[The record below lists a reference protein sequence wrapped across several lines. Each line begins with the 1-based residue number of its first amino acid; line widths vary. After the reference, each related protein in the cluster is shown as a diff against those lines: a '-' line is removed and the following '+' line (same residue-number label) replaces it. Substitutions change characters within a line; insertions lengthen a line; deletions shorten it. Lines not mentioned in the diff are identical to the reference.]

1 MQSVDVGFTHVAFTV
16 RCLASSIDFYTR
28 YTAMTVIHQREPD
41 LPSARK
47 VAWLGDRTRP
57 FALVL
62 VQSDDP
68 ADTPLGPFGHL
79 GVACATQAEI
89 DEKVALARREGV
101 LRREPEQ
108 LGDPVGYFAFFA
120 DPDGNTLE
128 LSWGQRVGL
137 EVILAGKPG
146 E

>member
-16 RCLASSIDFYTR
+16 RCLASSIDFTTR
-28 YTAMTVIHQREPD
+28 YTAMTVIHQPR
-41 LPSARK
+41 ARPP
-47 VAWLGDRTRP
+47 LGAESGMAQRP
-57 FALVL
+57 HPAFRLVL

-89 DEKVALARREGV
+89 DEKVASHGGKVFYAGSRSSWAIRWAISLSLPTRTVTPWSCRGGSGWDWKSSWRE
-101 LRREPEQ
+101 
-108 LGDPVGYFAFFA
+108 
-120 DPDGNTLE
+120 
-128 LSWGQRVGL
+128 
-137 EVILAGKPG
+137 KPG

>member
-1 MQSVDVGFTHVAFTV
+1 
-16 RCLASSIDFYTR
+16 
-28 YTAMTVIHQREPD
+28 
-41 LPSARK
+41 
-47 VAWLGDRTRP
+47 
-57 FALVL
+57 
-62 VQSDDP
+62 
-68 ADTPLGPFGHL
+68 PFGHL